1 MVLHIHRSKNLPK
14 TSISKDNSLSIDSNP
29 GKSNKK
35 SNEKDKNTEELG
47 ENSNITGK
55 NKHEIGPVI
64 PNNAGNRLIFDAKSI
79 FNTTFDYFLAR

>member
-1 MVLHIHRSKNLPK
+1 M
-14 TSISKDNSLSIDSNP
+14 SIDSNP
-29 GKSNKK
+29 GKSEKK
-35 SNEKDKNTEELG
+35 SNEKDKIIEEKG
-47 ENSNITGK
+47 DNSNNTGK